1 MRKRK
6 IGLALGGGGARGL
19 AHIGVLNILQ
29 SEGIYADMIAGTSA
43 GAFVGAL
50 CAQRKDCN
58 LIKELV
64 TSVDWKRAV
73 SLVDLVV
80 PKTGLL
86 GGRKI
91 KDWLGLVIGGDIKF
105 SDLKIPFACVAA
117 DINTGEE
124 VIINQGSVLEG
135 VRASI
140 SVPGIFTVVRWK
152 GRYLVDGGLVNPV
165 PVSVVKEMGADFIIA
180 VNVIPEVGE
189 MIPHRDEEGKRDLK
203 EPNIFAVLLQSLN
216 IGTYAL
222 AKSSMEGADVTIHP
236 QVAHI
241 HPAEFRRTK
250 ECILQ
255 GELAAQGSI
264 PEIKRLLE
272 A

>member
-1 MRKRK
+1 
-6 IGLALGGGGARGL
+6 LALGGGGARGL

-50 CAQRKDCN
+50 CAQRKDCS
-58 LIKELV
+58 LIKDLV

-73 SLVDLVV
+73 SLVDLVL

-105 SDLKIPFACVAA
+105 SDLKVPFACVAT

-124 VIINQGSVLEG
+124 VVINQGSVLEG

-140 SVPGIFTVVRWK
+140 SVPGIFTVV
-152 GRYLVDGGLVNPV
+152 GRADIW
-165 PVSVVKEMGADFIIA
+165 STVVW
-180 VNVIPEVGE
+180 
-189 MIPHRDEEGKRDLK
+189 
-203 EPNIFAVLLQSLN
+203 
-216 IGTYAL
+216 
-222 AKSSMEGADVTIHP
+222 
-236 QVAHI
+236 
-241 HPAEFRRTK
+241 
-250 ECILQ
+250 
-255 GELAAQGSI
+255 
-264 PEIKRLLE
+264 
-272 A
+272 